1 MKDIKVKMNYDVSD
15 FEEKAKK
22 LMENI
27 REESPEILKRT
38 VVVFAN
44 AAARFTPPL
53 NGNKNTI
60 PKEKYYRPFVNLL
73 GLVQGKYPRND
84 SYAD

>member
-1 MKDIKVKMNYDVSD
+1 MDYDVSE
-15 FEEKAKK
+15 FEEKANK
-22 LMENI
+22 LMDDI
-27 REESPEILKRT
+27 RAESPEILKRT

-60 PKEKYYRPFVNLL
+60 PKEKYYRPYVSLL

-84 SYAD
+84 SNAD